1 MYQCINITRYCIA
14 MEHNSIQTALP
25 EFIENV
31 KNKKYNLHF
40 NSFEFA
46 CLFNDTLLKDYI
58 YSPLYDDTKPINHI
72 WINKKDHS
80 KITHK
85 DIRIFINEQLFQLF
99 DEFHNKLLTNY
110 GLNINNEYEQE
121 QSSRLIKFYAGQLL
135 GIKSGRVYF
144 KLLEYLPQ
152 L

>member
-1 MYQCINITRYCIA
+1 MDHI
-14 MEHNSIQTALP
+14 SIQNALP

-31 KNKKYNLHF
+31 KNKKYILHF

-46 CLFNDTLLKDYI
+46 CLFNDILLKDYI
-58 YSPLYDDTKPINHI
+58 YSPLYDDTIPINHI

-80 KITHK
+80 KITNK

-99 DEFHNKLLTNY
+99 EEFLHKMLTNY
-110 GLNINNEYEQE
+110 GLNIITDYEQE
-121 QSSRLIKFYAGQLL
+121 QSNRLIKYYAGQLL
-135 GIKSGRVYF
+135 NIKSGRVYF
-144 KLLEYLPQ
+144 KLLECLPQ